1 MCARLYS
8 KQFGSYRELS
18 LNYIRGA
25 NVKQQMENKS
35 VFVTM
40 VANVKKQKNI
50 KTHLLADCNTGK
62 LT

>member
-25 NVKQQMENKS
+25 NVKQQMENKI
-35 VFVTM
+35 VFVTYM
-40 VANVKKQKNI
+40 VANVKKQKH
-50 KTHLLADCNTGK
+50 KDTFTF
-62 LT
+62 